1 MPWQETNP
9 VLERRHFIHDAQ
21 SGHWRM
27 SELCLRYGVSRVT
40 GYKWLERY
48 QQGGAAFL
56 LDQSRGFV
64 IITQRFLILRKPGQ
78 QEVCRPAPGELVLC
92 SESFGIL
99 F

>member
-1 MPWQETNP
+1 MPWQETRP

-40 GYKWLERY
+40 GYKWLDRY

-56 LDQSRGFV
+56 LDRSRAPDRR
-64 IITQRFLILRKPGQ
+64 QAR
-78 QEVCRPAPGELVLC
+78 RPPN
-92 SESFGIL
+92 S
-99 F
+99 